1 MNTKKA
7 ADLILHNGHI
17 TTLDPKYPEAKS
29 VAIKD
34 GRIVG
39 VDDAESY
46 ERGPRNSVQRQ
57 PTTLLPQPGERKR
70 PNVNISKIRV
80 EKHCWR
86 ACCIY
91 FNTEQS
97 VRANPQGD

>member
-17 TTLDPKYPEAKS
+17 TTLDPNYPDAKN

-70 PNVNISKIRV
+70 PNVNIRNIRV
-80 EKHCWR
+80 EKHSWR
-86 ACCIY
+86 AC
-91 FNTEQS
+91 
-97 VRANPQGD
+97 